1 MAGSAGG
8 LEVGLER
15 AIADLVAQLDDAERR
30 RLAVAALL
38 GNEAPIASIA
48 TVAGDD
54 PGGVA
59 AALARAADLGLVT
72 LDGEHARVVH
82 DAVREAA
89 VAMLPRANRLA
100 LHARAAA
107 LLVGSAPDVVAR
119 RAHHAIEAAPAS
131 TDAAARAVVTLREAA
146 ALLGRTSGFETA
158 AALLARASA
167 IHAAAS
173 PAAPSAAL
181 AVEHAE
187 AVLACGRLTDSRD
200 LFRHAARSAE
210 REGDARA
217 LAQAA
222 LGLGG
227 MWISEHRLASEADA
241 VRALQQRA
249 LDGLPAGERVL
260 RARLAVR
267 LAAEASYRGSSIAP
281 VLAALEDVRE
291 TGDARALAEALSL
304 AHHALLTPEHV
315 GRRLVIAIELIAA
328 ATNAD
333 DDLLALVGVCWRAVD
348 LFALGHPR
356 AAAALDELRARAD
369 ALGCRSLSFIARAI
383 DVMLAIRAG
392 AFDRAEADAAACVAL
407 GREVGDADALA
418 YHGAHLAAIRY
429 FQGREA
435 ELVDLTSAMASS
447 ATLVEQRER
456 AFASAAALFACRAGH
471 PEPGRALLARI
482 TRDGIASVPVS
493 SSWLTTV
500 AGIAE
505 LSLLLDDVA
514 VAQAAYGALL
524 RHAHLPVMASLAIVC
539 FGSTHRP
546 LALAAQAC
554 GHLDLAITHFRA
566 AVAANDEIGH
576 RPAAV
581 LCRAE
586 LGLAH
591 LRRRSG
597 DDDTIGRRLV
607 SDAIADAE
615 RLGMDALAA
624 RWRAATPLL
633 PRAGDALVDV
643 GMARLDGGRWRNHRR
658 QRHRDRS
665 RPGRARLPQRA
676 GRRPGPEYP
685 GAGSGAPGPQQC
697 RRRETPC
704 WTARPPPPSASAS
717 PSCAA
722 RPTHPRTRGRS
733 WPRSRASWLGRLAWA
748 AGSVRSPM
756 RRNGPG
762 PRCERR
768 SSEPSRKLA
777 RPTPRSAATWPIVWK
792 PARCA
797 ATTAVR
803 RPLRRRTPDRGKL
816 DGSGQPVGPTLCM
829 KIGLV
834 SLGCPKNLVDS
845 EVMLG
850 LAQGAGHEL
859 TEDAAAGRRARRQ
872 HLRLH
877 RPGQAGVDRHDP
889 RAGAAQDQRPLPEAG
904 GDRLPG
910 RALPRRAEG
919 RDPRDRRGAR
929 HRRGRVDRRRHRD
942 GAGDGRAGRGR
953 PDDVPPADVAP
964 VSAHVAA
971 RHRDAVVAERR
982 ELPTYLYDADDAARP
997 DDAEAL
1003 RLREDRRG
1011 LRLQLRLLHHP
1022 EAARPVPQPAGR
1034 VDRRRGAGP
1043 RRPRR
1048 QGAAP
1053 DLAGLDLL
1061 RRRPPRARRA
1071 GPAAARAERRSTACA
1086 WIRLLYLYPTT
1097 VTDETIEAM
1106 ADLRQGRALHRPAA
1120 PARRRR
1126 RPEADAPARARA
1138 PATSGCCSGL
1148 RERLP
1153 DVTLRTTF
1161 IVGFPGETEADFA
1174 ELCDFVK
1181 TVEFDHVG
1189 VFTYSHEEGTAAHA
1203 LGDDVPARTKA
1214 ARQRKLMALQQRIV
1228 ARRHRAPAGR
1238 AGPGPGRRP
1247 VVRAR
1252 AGLDGAAGR
1261 PGARDRPHRLPDR
1274 RRPGSPPSGR
1284 LDRSRNRRFA
1294 RLRPGGPRL
1303 SRRRLG
1309 PPEAAAAKKMVDC
1322 WVARSGKGDRVG

>member
-1 MAGSAGG
+1 MHPRPHAPLPFVGRDAELGALVDLLDTAATGTPQLAVVRGPAGIGKTRLADELLRAAQARGWQVGNGRGWADGEAPDLWPWRNILRGLELPESAVDASVAGGRFARFACVLEQLREAARTAPVLIVLDDAQDADAASVRLATFLSRERDLPLALVLLERDGAASPGAGDRQPVPAGDALIVELAGLTDAAAARMLATATGALLDERLVRAARAVTRGNPLHLRSLATRMAGSAGG

-38 GNEAPIASIA
+38 GSEAPIASIA
-48 TVAGDD
+48 TLAGDD

-249 LDGLPAGERVL
+249 LDGLPAGDQVL

-281 VLAALEDVRE
+281 VLAALEDVRA

-356 AAAALDELRARAD
+356 AAAALDELRARAE

-435 ELVDLTSAMASS
+435 ELVDLTSAIASS

-539 FGSTHRP
+539 FGSVHRP

-624 RWRAATPLL
+624 RWRAATPPL

-643 GMARLDGGRWRNHRR
+643 GMARLDGGRWRITVASHIATVPDRVGLGYLSELVAAPDRSIPALALVLQAPTVPETRDSVLDGKAAAAIR
-658 QRHRDRS
+658 QRVTVLRGTPDPSTDEREELAALT
-665 RPGRARLPQRA
+665 RELARAIGLGGRLRAFADAPERAR
-676 GRRPGPEYP
+676 
-685 GAGSGAPGPQQC
+685 
-697 RRRETPC
+697 
-704 WTARPPPPSASAS
+704 
-717 PSCAA
+717 
-722 RPTHPRTRGRS
+722 
-733 WPRSRASWLGRLAWA
+733 
-748 AGSVRSPM
+748 
-756 RRNGPG
+756 
-762 PRCERR
+762 
-768 SSEPSRKLA
+768 
-777 RPTPRSAATWPIVWK
+777 
-792 PARCA
+792 
-797 ATTAVR
+797 TAVR
-803 RPLRRRTPDRGKL
+803 KAI
-816 DGSGQPVGPTLCM
+816 
-829 KIGLV
+829 K
-834 SLGCPKNLVDS
+834 
-845 EVMLG
+845 
-850 LAQGAGHEL
+850 
-859 TEDAAAGRRARRQ
+859 
-872 HLRLH
+872 
-877 RPGQAGVDRHDP
+877 
-889 RAGAAQDQRPLPEAG
+889 
-904 GDRLPG
+904 
-910 RALPRRAEG
+910 RALEEIGSANATVG
-919 RDPRDRRGAR
+919 RHLADRVETGTMCCY
-929 HRRGRVDRRRHRD
+929 HRR
-942 GAGDGRAGRGR
+942 
-953 PDDVPPADVAP
+953 
-964 VSAHVAA
+964 
-971 RHRDAVVAERR
+971 
-982 ELPTYLYDADDAARP
+982 
-997 DDAEAL
+997 
-1003 RLREDRRG
+1003 
-1011 LRLQLRLLHHP
+1011 
-1022 EAARPVPQPAGR
+1022 
-1034 VDRRRGAGP
+1034 
-1043 RRPRR
+1043 
-1048 QGAAP
+1048 
-1053 DLAGLDLL
+1053 
-1061 RRRPPRARRA
+1061 
-1071 GPAAARAERRSTACA
+1071 
-1086 WIRLLYLYPTT
+1086 PTT
-1097 VTDETIEAM
+1097 A
-1106 ADLRQGRALHRPAA
+1106 
-1120 PARRRR
+1120 
-1126 RPEADAPARARA
+1126 
-1138 PATSGCCSGL
+1138 
-1148 RERLP
+1148 
-1153 DVTLRTTF
+1153 
-1161 IVGFPGETEADFA
+1161 
-1174 ELCDFVK
+1174 
-1181 TVEFDHVG
+1181 
-1189 VFTYSHEEGTAAHA
+1189 
-1203 LGDDVPARTKA
+1203 
-1214 ARQRKLMALQQRIV
+1214 
-1228 ARRHRAPAGR
+1228 
-1238 AGPGPGRRP
+1238 
-1247 VVRAR
+1247 
-1252 AGLDGAAGR
+1252 
-1261 PGARDRPHRLPDR
+1261 
-1274 RRPGSPPSGR
+1274 PPSNA
-1284 LDRSRNRRFA
+1284 RSR
-1294 RLRPGGPRL
+1294 
-1303 SRRRLG
+1303 
-1309 PPEAAAAKKMVDC
+1309 
-1322 WVARSGKGDRVG
+1322 